1 MTYMKPEVMALGSAK
16 NVIELNGVQKQLGN
30 PDGAP
35 GTHIAPAY
43 DLDE

>member
-1 MTYMKPEVMALGSAK
+1 MTYMKPEVMVLGSAK

-30 PDGAP
+30 PDGTGP
-35 GTHIAPAY
+35 HIAPAY